1 MQETRRRAVI
11 DAKLYFYLG
20 SVLLL
25 LMHCVSAAYFVASG
39 KRKSK
44 QVKAACFLSLA
55 ACTCVMI
62 ALLFFEV
69 CFAAS
74 MERIDALMLMA
85 PLIVC
90 VAGDV
95 LMYRLS
101 ITKPY
106 TMADGTGARVRTR
119 RRPIG

>member
-1 MQETRRRAVI
+1 MENAVI
-11 DAKLYFYLG
+11 DLKLYFYLG

-25 LMHCVSAAYFVASG
+25 LIHCVSAAYFVASG
-39 KRKSK
+39 KRRSK
-44 QVKAACFLSLA
+44 LVKAACFLSLA
-55 ACTCVMI
+55 AFTCVMI
-62 ALLFFEV
+62 AFLFFEV

-74 MERIDALMLMA
+74 LERIDAAMLMV

-101 ITKPY
+101 ISKPY
-106 TMADGTGARVRTR
+106 SMHDGTGGRVRTR
-119 RRPIG
+119 RRPLG

>member
-1 MQETRRRAVI
+1 
-11 DAKLYFYLG
+11 
-20 SVLLL
+20 VLLL
-25 LMHCVSAAYFVASG
+25 LHCISAAYFVASG

-69 CFAAS
+69 CFAGT
-74 MERIDALMLMA
+74 MERVDALMLMV

-90 VAGDV
+90 VIGDV
-95 LMYRLS
+95 LMYRMS
-101 ITKPY
+101 VTKAY
-106 TMADGTGARVRTR
+106 TVTDGNGARVRTR

>member
-1 MQETRRRAVI
+1 MENAVV
-11 DAKLYFYLG
+11 DVKLYFYLG

-25 LMHCVSAAYFVASG
+25 LIHCISAAYFVASG

-44 QVKAACFLSLA
+44 LVKAACFLSLA
-55 ACTCVMI
+55 ACTCVMV

-74 MERIDALMLMA
+74 LERIDAAMLMV
-85 PLIVC
+85 PLLAC

-106 TMADGTGARVRTR
+106 TMADGSGARVRTR
-119 RRPIG
+119 RRPLG

>member
-1 MQETRRRAVI
+1 MSDAI

-20 SVLLL
+20 STLLL
-25 LMHCVSAAYFVASG
+25 LLHCISAAYFVASG

-44 QVKAACFLSLA
+44 QVKAMCFLSLA
-55 ACTCVMI
+55 ACTCAVI

-69 CFAAS
+69 CFAAN
-74 MERIDALMLMA
+74 MERVDAMMLMV

-101 ITKPY
+101 IVKPY
-106 TMADGTGARVRTR
+106 SMADGSGARVRTR
-119 RRPIG
+119 RRTIG

>member
-1 MQETRRRAVI
+1 M
-11 DAKLYFYLG
+11 
-20 SVLLL
+20 LLL
-25 LMHCVSAAYFVASG
+25 LHCVSAAYFVASG

-44 QVKAACFLSLA
+44 QVKALSFLSLA
-55 ACTCVMI
+55 ACTCAVI

-69 CFAAS
+69 CFAAN
-74 MERIDALMLMA
+74 MERIDALMLMV

-101 ITKPY
+101 VVKPY
-106 TMADGTGARVRTR
+106 SMSDGNGARIRTR
-119 RRPIG
+119 RRTIG